1 MASADF
7 GEERDVLAAYLTS
20 HRKKR
25 SGQREVILDAFLK
38 AGHHVSVEDLLRIV
52 HRRHPEIGR
61 TTLYRTMRLF
71 TEAGLASELLLGG
84 EARFEPIWKRE
95 HHDHFVCRACGEI
108 LEFSSPQIEG
118 LQQQIAAEIGFTV
131 EGHRHHVFG
140 LCRGCAS
147 SPREARA
154 PRSRTAAG

>member
-1 MASADF
+1 MPTATRR
-7 GEERDVLAAYLTS
+7 EEREVLAAYLTTN
-20 HRKKR
+20 RLKR

-61 TTLYRTMRLF
+61 TTLYRTLHLF

-95 HHDHFVCRACGEI
+95 HHDHFVCRACGGI
-108 LEFSSPQIEG
+108 LEFSSPKIER
-118 LQQQIAAEIGFTV
+118 LQQQIASEIGFTV

-140 LCRGCAS
+140 LCRKCAS
-147 SPREARA
+147 QARETRAKSAAAAR
-154 PRSRTAAG
+154 

>member
-1 MASADF
+1 MPEAPRRA
-7 GEERDVLAAYLTS
+7 EQDVLTAYLAS
-20 HRKKR
+20 HRLKR

-38 AGHHVSVEDLLRIV
+38 AGHHVSVEDLLSIV

-61 TTLYRTMRLF
+61 TTLYRTLRLF

-108 LEFSSPQIEG
+108 LEFSSPQIER
-118 LQQQIAAEIGFTV
+118 LQQQIAAEIGFTI

-140 LCRGCAS
+140 LCRKCAA

-154 PRSRTAAG
+154 KAAAAR